1 MDWRVG
7 SSFHQMTVNTVT
19 VLLQAQARV
28 GLARQSML
36 NMSDKVQEVCVS
48 QWDAVVAMNMVTL
61 SELLQR
67 TAEQLQVAADQLT
80 SMVKYLRHTAQQKV
94 AAVDSMDEQWYANA
108 WASTHTT
115 HTTHGGP
122 CSIH

>member
-7 SSFHQMTVNTVT
+7 SSFHEKTVNTVT

-36 NMSDKVQEVCVS
+36 NMSDKVQEVQVQCVS

-61 SELLQR
+61 SDLLQR
-67 TAEQLQVAADQLT
+67 TADQLQVAADQLT
-80 SMVKYLRHTAQQKV
+80 SMVKYLRHTAQKKV
-94 AAVDSMDEQWYANA
+94 VAVDSMDEQWYANV
-108 WASTHTT
+108 
-115 HTTHGGP
+115 
-122 CSIH
+122 